1 MAAKIPQ
8 IKKTISSF
16 LLSEEGKITKQS
28 ILSMGL
34 FLGSVAITTALT
46 SDDAAGWHGSHSS
59 HTSHTSHSSHNQ
71 HQNDLGGSFDS
82 GTHTVSGT
90 HDHHINNY

>member
-1 MAAKIPQ
+1 MKDKIPH

-46 SDDAAGWHGSHSS
+46 ADDAAGWHGSHSS
-59 HTSHTSHSSHNQ
+59 HSSHTSHSSHNQ
-71 HQNDLGGSFDS
+71 HQNDLDGTMSATETVT
-82 GTHTVSGT
+82 GTHE
-90 HDHHINNY
+90 HHINNW